1 MSARKVYAIL
11 QGNLEFMMNSPTDIE
26 LLKKKKQKTEIEI
39 ATDEKNKETVSN
51 QIRLLTEKL
60 EEIELRQEKKRVTLA
75 KIDDTLTQSEI
86 GKA

>member
-1 MSARKVYAIL
+1 MI
-11 QGNLEFMMNSPTDIE
+11 NSPTDIE

-60 EEIELRQEKKRVTLA
+60 EEIELRQEKKRITLA